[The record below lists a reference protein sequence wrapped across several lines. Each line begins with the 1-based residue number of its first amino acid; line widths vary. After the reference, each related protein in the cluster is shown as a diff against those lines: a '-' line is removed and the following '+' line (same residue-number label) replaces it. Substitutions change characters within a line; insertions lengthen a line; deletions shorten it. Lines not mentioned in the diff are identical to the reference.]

1 MERHERAMLDEVVLN
16 DLMSNGHRL
25 KDGVRN
31 RPHAG
36 LTRFKEQRE
45 NDRDT
50 LCSDTPSEEYYDG
63 QPKTGIWTRIGKVVV
78 QRRGICWA
86 LSFAIL
92 TSFSSLTVKLLSGR
106 VSPNQIVLYRSFT
119 LVLFTGPNLIRHKV
133 SYCLPLKAWG
143 FVIVRGMFGTGC
155 AICASNSLQQ
165 LDISTVKCILQS
177 STFITCIF
185 ACLCLKETCSIPI
198 TVSCCIS
205 VVGVLLVVQ
214 PAPIFGGLLGS
225 GSGEKNIFGLL
236 SAFSAALFVTL
247 TFLSLRMLGRLK
259 VHAQLITFSYGCI
272 GVLVCASLM
281 SALNEWSI
289 PGCGYDRLLVLA
301 ICIIGYLQI
310 MTCTL
315 AFQTENAAV
324 VAVISTTGVFVTFVL
339 DFAFFDVTP
348 NLLKVIGALCVTASS
363 VGATIS
369 SYYAAKRKLSES
381 KK

>member
-16 DLMSNGHRL
+16 DLMLNGRHL
-25 KDGVRN
+25 KDGVRI

-36 LTRFKEQRE
+36 LTRFEDQKE

-50 LCSDTPSEEYYDG
+50 LSSDTPSGEYYDG
-63 QPKTGIWTRIGKVVV
+63 QPKTGMWTRVGKVVV

-92 TSFSSLTVKLLSGR
+92 TSFVSLTIKLLSGR

-133 SYCLPLKAWG
+133 SCCLPLKAWG
-143 FVIVRGMFGTGC
+143 LIIVRGMVGTSY

-165 LDISTVKCILQS
+165 LDISTVTCIIQS

-225 GSGEKNIFGLL
+225 GSGENNLFGLL
-236 SAFSAALFVTL
+236 SAFSTALL
-247 TFLSLRMLGRLK
+247 WSLSFLLLRLLGRLK
-259 VHAQLITFSYGCI
+259 VHVQLLTFSYGCVSFL
-272 GVLVCASLM
+272 GCASLM
-281 SALNEWSI
+281 SALDEWSI
-289 PGCGYDRLLVLA
+289 PRCGYDRLLVLV

-310 MTCTL
+310 VTFTL
-315 AFQTENAAV
+315 ALQMENAAV